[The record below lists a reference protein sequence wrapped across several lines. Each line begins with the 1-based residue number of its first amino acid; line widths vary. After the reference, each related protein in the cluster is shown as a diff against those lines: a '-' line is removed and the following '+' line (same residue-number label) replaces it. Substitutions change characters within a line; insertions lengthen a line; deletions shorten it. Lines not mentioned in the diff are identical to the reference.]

1 MSRSWARFIDSQQRQ
16 PKAESDVP
24 ARSLQGQT
32 VSTYAWRQIKTFVG
46 WMASLTL
53 NLQTQSKK
61 YSLKNL
67 TRQNMYYLQQ
77 KPNQLLF

>member
-1 MSRSWARFIDSQQRQ
+1 
-16 PKAESDVP
+16 
-24 ARSLQGQT
+24 
-32 VSTYAWRQIKTFVG
+32 
-46 WMASLTL
+46 MASPML